1 LDALNDPENEYLAQ
15 IQSFFDANILS
26 TRRNGTE
33 VWFSTKGNKGKMLN
47 VPHGMN
53 MNVVVADYL
62 KSDEGIEALKHLEAE
77 MEKQ

>member
-1 LDALNDPENEYLAQ
+1 
-15 IQSFFDANILS
+15 
-26 TRRNGTE
+26 
-33 VWFSTKGNKGKMLN
+33 MLN